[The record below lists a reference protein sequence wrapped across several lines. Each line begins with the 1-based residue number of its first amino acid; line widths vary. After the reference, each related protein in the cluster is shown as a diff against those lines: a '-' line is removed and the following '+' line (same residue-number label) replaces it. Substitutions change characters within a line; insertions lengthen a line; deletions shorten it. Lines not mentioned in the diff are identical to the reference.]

1 MYGGIEAGGTKFVC
15 AVGKG
20 PNNVS
25 EITRFPTTT
34 PEETIGQAIAFFRNQ
49 PHKLEAIGIAS
60 FGPVDPNPSSDTFG
74 YITSTPK
81 PGWKDTDLVGPIREA
96 FGVPVGF
103 DTDVNGAA
111 LAETYWGA
119 AEGLDTSMYI
129 TVGTGFGGGAIVNGN
144 RLHGLLH
151 PEMGHIMLPRAPGD
165 DFAGYCPY
173 HGACLEGMAT
183 GPALKARW
191 GVSAETLPPEHEAWE
206 FEAHYLA
213 MAVMNFILTLSPQ
226 RIIMGGGVM
235 DQRHLF
241 PRIRKRVQEALNGY
255 VASPVITK
263 NIDKYI
269 VPPGL
274 GNRAGVLGAIALGKE
289 AL

>member
-1 MYGGIEAGGTKFVC
+1 MGS
-15 AVGKG
+15 G
-20 PNNVS
+20 PDDLS
-25 EITRFPTTT
+25 EVTRFPTTT
-34 PEETIGQAIAFFRNQ
+34 PEETIGQAISFFKNQ
-49 PHKLEAIGIAS
+49 PHTLEAIGIAS
-60 FGPVDPNPSSDTFG
+60 FGPVDPIPSSDTFG

-81 PGWKDTDLVGPIREA
+81 PGWQDVDLLGPVHDA
-96 FGVPVGF
+96 FGIPVGF

-111 LAETYWGA
+111 LAEMYWGA
-119 AEGLDTSMYI
+119 AQGLDTSVYI
-129 TVGTGFGGGAIVNGN
+129 TVGTGFGGGAVVQGK

-151 PEMGHIMLPRAPGD
+151 PEMGHMMLPRAPGD
-165 DFAGYCPY
+165 DYEGYCPF
-173 HGACLEGMAT
+173 HGPCLEGMAT

-191 GVSAETLPPEHEAWE
+191 GVSAETLTPDHEAWE

-213 MAVMNFILTLSPQ
+213 LAVANIVLILSPQ
-226 RIIMGGGVM
+226 RVIMGGGVM

-241 PRIRKRVQEALNGY
+241 PRIRKRVLEALNGY
-255 VASPVITK
+255 VAVPAILE
-263 NIDKYI
+263 NIDSYI